1 MLSIHFVK
9 FDWPFLSI
17 GVTESNTPDIA
28 EKSNQDLKMF
38 IQKLD
43 VTQQSQ

>member
-1 MLSIHFVK
+1 MLSVHFVK

-17 GVTESNTPDIA
+17 GVESNTPDIA